1 MLPRPVTRKGRG
13 SGAAQ
18 IALFSP
24 LSPAPGRL
32 PKGTQS
38 NPKAQKVPKGWRK
51 DEEKPNSSP
60 LSTLS
65 SAPAASACP
74 DLFAVSHS

>member
-32 PKGTQS
+32 PKGSQLD
-38 NPKAQKVPKGWRK
+38 PKAWK
-51 DEEKPNSSP
+51 E
-60 LSTLS
+60 
-65 SAPAASACP
+65 
-74 DLFAVSHS
+74 